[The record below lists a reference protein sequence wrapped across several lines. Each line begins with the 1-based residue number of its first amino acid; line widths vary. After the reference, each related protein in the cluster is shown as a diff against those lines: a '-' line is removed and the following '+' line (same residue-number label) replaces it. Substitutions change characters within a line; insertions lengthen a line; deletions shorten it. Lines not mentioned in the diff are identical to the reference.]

1 MKTEPNDFKGTPGP
15 WQVVD
20 TYDNYEPYTP
30 ETPQIIIWDG
40 DEQARG
46 PICDMGEI
54 GDMNYAE
61 CLANANL
68 IATGPE
74 LLLALQIMIA
84 GYYDGLKQED
94 LMHCEYI
101 ATIAIH
107 GKEKYDAGD

>member
-1 MKTEPNDFKGTPGP
+1 MENQFKRE

-40 DEQARG
+40 DEQADG

-61 CLANANL
+61 CLANARL
-68 IATGPE
+68 IAAAPDMIE
-74 LLLALQIMIA
+74 ALQSICNHYASFGQI
-84 GYYDGLKQED
+84 DIS
-94 LMHCEYI
+94 I
-101 ATIAIH
+101 ATDAIN
-107 GKEKYDAGD
+107 KALNL